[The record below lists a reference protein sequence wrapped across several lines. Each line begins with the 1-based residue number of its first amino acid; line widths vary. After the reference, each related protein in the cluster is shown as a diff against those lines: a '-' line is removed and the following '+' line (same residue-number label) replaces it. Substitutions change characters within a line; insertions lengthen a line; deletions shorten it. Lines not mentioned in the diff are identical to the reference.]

1 MYKQQQIKTKQI
13 TNKRYQNLKNN
24 NKRISKQTNIETNT
38 AK

>member
-1 MYKQQQIKTKQI
+1 MYKQQQIKATQI

-24 NKRISKQTNIETNT
+24 NKKISKQTNIETNT